1 MSLEYVYETIF
12 FFFSIS
18 KRYLKFKE
26 REGTPGLADYILT
39 TEGTPGQ
46 ADLIL
51 RVRQVFGFLLL
62 RLCQVSQAQKV
73 AQKGVLRL

>member
-46 ADLIL
+46 ADFML
-51 RVRQVFGFLLL
+51 RVRQV
-62 RLCQVSQAQKV
+62 RLIVH
-73 AQKGVLRL
+73 